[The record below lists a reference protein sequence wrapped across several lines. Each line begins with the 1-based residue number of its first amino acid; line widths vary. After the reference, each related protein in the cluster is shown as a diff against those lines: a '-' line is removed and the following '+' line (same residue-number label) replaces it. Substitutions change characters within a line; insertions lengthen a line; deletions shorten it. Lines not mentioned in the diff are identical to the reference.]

1 MDAKFS
7 TSFIPKQNM
16 AKAVQPFRSSSIS
29 VLAIAGIAVFIVVI
43 ALGAGIFLYNQ
54 NLRAELKKLDSEI
67 ADRKASF
74 ELGKIDEVKIFS
86 RRMTTAKNLLSG
98 HIAFTQFFTIL
109 EENTM
114 PNVSFKNLSYQML
127 PVGARV
133 QMQGIADG
141 FSAIALQSDTFI
153 AQPELSGHIFSDF
166 KLKSNGFVEFS
177 YETIVA
183 KTAVSYSSLINAAEA
198 EEEIE

>member
-16 AKAVQPFRSSSIS
+16 AKAVQPFRSSNIS
-29 VLAIAGIAVFIVVI
+29 VLAIAGIAIFIIVI
-43 ALGAGIFLYNQ
+43 ALGAGIYLYNQ
-54 NLRAELKKLDSEI
+54 NLRSDLKKLDSEI

-74 ELGKIDEVKIFS
+74 ELGKIDEVKLFN
-86 RRMTTAKNLLSG
+86 RRMTTAKSLLAG
-98 HIAFTQFFTIL
+98 HVAFTQFFAIL

-127 PVGARV
+127 PVGARI

-141 FSAIALQSDTFI
+141 FSAIALQSDAFI
-153 AQPELSGHIFSDF
+153 ARPELSGHIFSNF
-166 KLKSNGFVEFS
+166 KLKSNGFVEFN
-177 YETIVA
+177 YEAIVA
-183 KTAVSYSSLINAAEA
+183 KTAISYSSLINAKEA
-198 EEEIE
+198 EDTE